1 MCSVSRNIPT
11 GYDISISVPKIRD
24 MDTVCRYIVLWHRM
38 IWDMI
43 SRYIIAIYHAIS
55 HRITSK
61 HKVNAIQRN
70 PTTSLRST
78 LVFFGLV
85 SALILAC
92 PRSGIFLPS
101 FCCPSAGH
109 IIGLTEPPAN
119 SSLFPWRLGLLPER
133 MFVLLHFPIYFVF
146 SFLSSRLFSFL
157 IPGTW
162 YSLVVAT
169 YFMLMICC
177 CGEIVD
183 VVYAIHV

>member
-1 MCSVSRNIPT
+1 
-11 GYDISISVPKIRD
+11 
-24 MDTVCRYIVLWHRM
+24 MDT
-38 IWDMI
+38 I
-43 SRYIIAIYHAIS
+43 SRYIVSCDIAWYGAWYHDIS
-55 HRITSK
+55 RYTMRHHTHRITSK
-61 HKVNAIQRN
+61 HQANKN
-70 PTTSLRST
+70 ST
-78 LVFFGLV
+78 KTHHLVAVYSCFFRLC
-85 SALILAC
+85 LC
-92 PRSGIFLPS
+92 PHLGWFSVRHFLS
-101 FCCPSAGH
+101 SYCCPSAGH
-109 IIGLTEPPAN
+109 IIGLTVPPAN
-119 SSLFPWRLGLLPER
+119 SNLVPSRLGLLPER